1 MELIVR
7 AIGVQVVVCV
17 QTIMKSVV
25 IVGFV
30 SILVHAIWVIV
41 IVVVHMDQGQQRV
54 TQMVLVELQDIIVQL
69 VRELVGVRFV
79 ISVALVVLVQNVF
92 VVPQKLNPELIVV
105 VVQHDVVGVV
115 HAKLII
121 RPVGVQLRE
130 FVELV
135 VLV

>member
-17 QTIMKSVV
+17 QYIIQSVV

-79 ISVALVVLVQNVF
+79 ISVALVVLVQTVF
-92 VVPQKLNPELIVV
+92 AVPQKLLLEHIVV
-105 VVQHDVVGVV
+105 VVQHDVVGVEHV
-115 HAKLII
+115 KLII
-121 RPVGVQLRE
+121 QPVGVQLRE
-130 FVELV
+130 FVGLV